1 MKVETQNYF
10 STGLRLVTQ
19 LLKTAAI
26 LVGAVT
32 APTTSRLFAG
42 LFARLVAGPVARLV
56 TRPIPRLGAG
66 SPAISRTRS
75 IATAPRTGAGPA
87 ASPATASSTAAA
99 AAVIAVG
106 TVVASVL
113 NAQLATV
120 VLASVQTVDG
130 VLGIVP
136 DAKFKILRTS
146 RIGIISSGSRMG
158 FGSGFNQVSR
168 SGFRKERMTH

>member
-1 MKVETQNYF
+1 VKVETQNYF

-42 LFARLVAGPVARLV
+42 LFARLVARLVAGPVARLV
-56 TRPIPRLGAG
+56 ARPIPGLGAG

-75 IATAPRTGAGPA
+75 IATAPRTGAGA
-87 ASPATASSTAAA
+87 ATSPTTASSATAAA

-136 DAKFKILRTS
+136 DAKFK
-146 RIGIISSGSRMG
+146 
-158 FGSGFNQVSR
+158 F
-168 SGFRKERMTH
+168 

>member
-42 LFARLVAGPVARLV
+42 LFAGLFARLVAGPVARLV

-75 IATAPRTGAGPA
+75 IATTPRTGAGTA
-87 ASPATASSTAAA
+87 TSPTTASSAAAAA

-136 DAKFKILRTS
+136 DAKF
-146 RIGIISSGSRMG
+146 
-158 FGSGFNQVSR
+158 
-168 SGFRKERMTH
+168 